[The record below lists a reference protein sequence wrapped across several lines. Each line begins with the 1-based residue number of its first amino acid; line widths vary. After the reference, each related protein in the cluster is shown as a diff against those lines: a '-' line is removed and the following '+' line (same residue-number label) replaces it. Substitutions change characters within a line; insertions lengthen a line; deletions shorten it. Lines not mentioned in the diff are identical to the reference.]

1 MTHKK
6 GVYDKICKKF
16 KKNYISSRRMLMFV
30 ASAIDGK
37 TPIHIKFDSYKK
49 NSDHTKGTWG

>member
-37 TPIHIKFDSYKK
+37 TPIHIKFDSYKVRFI
-49 NSDHTKGTWG
+49 